1 MDHDGFLFFLFYC
14 IPWFLEGSG
23 VLAETTSGRFSAPE
37 VFRSKLFRKGFFF
50 LVCLSELGMNCLR
63 FVPNKSI
70 VWNRWDTL
78 QHKNGL
84 ENGQTGDVFCLQSGL
99 ALI

>member
-1 MDHDGFLFFLFYC
+1 MGFSFFSF
-14 IPWFLEGSG
+14 IAFRGSWKALG
-23 VLAETTSGRFSAPE
+23 SLLKPQVADSQLPRFSDLNYLGKD
-37 VFRSKLFRKGFFF
+37 FFFFF
-50 LVCLSELGMNCLR
+50 LVCLSELGMNCLS
-63 FVPNKSI
+63 FVPNKSV
-70 VWNRWDTL
+70 VWNRWDIL